1 MFLDEEGM
9 ELFLDVLNTFP
20 GEAAIETK
28 ILGLLNN
35 IAEVNYMWCGIGKLL
50 KKSIL
55 RSSGCGLPCSWIL
68 LLIVS
73 ESCSTQRA
81 LRLKL
86 PLHDDGTKANNVF
99 RNVVREKNGIMWEKF
114 PN

>member
-35 IAEVNYMWCGIGKLL
+35 IAEVRTLPV
-50 KKSIL
+50 
-55 RSSGCGLPCSWIL
+55 SGFIIC
-68 LLIVS
+68 
-73 ESCSTQRA
+73 
-81 LRLKL
+81 
-86 PLHDDGTKANNVF
+86 H
-99 RNVVREKNGIMWEKF
+99 
-114 PN
+114 

>member
-35 IAEVNYMWCGIGKLL
+35 IAEVHESGSLTDNQPLL
-50 KKSIL
+50 
-55 RSSGCGLPCSWIL
+55 
-68 LLIVS
+68 
-73 ESCSTQRA
+73 
-81 LRLKL
+81 
-86 PLHDDGTKANNVF
+86 
-99 RNVVREKNGIMWEKF
+99 
-114 PN
+114 

>member
-35 IAEVNYMWCGIGKLL
+35 IAEVFIP
-50 KKSIL
+50 
-55 RSSGCGLPCSWIL
+55 GCS
-68 LLIVS
+68 
-73 ESCSTQRA
+73 
-81 LRLKL
+81 
-86 PLHDDGTKANNVF
+86 
-99 RNVVREKNGIMWEKF
+99 
-114 PN
+114 

>member
-35 IAEVNYMWCGIGKLL
+35 IAEVHESGFFDRQSTLALGSVAALLSSCG
-50 KKSIL
+50 SF
-55 RSSGCGLPCSWIL
+55 
-68 LLIVS
+68 
-73 ESCSTQRA
+73 
-81 LRLKL
+81 
-86 PLHDDGTKANNVF
+86 H
-99 RNVVREKNGIMWEKF
+99 
-114 PN
+114 

>member
-35 IAEVNYMWCGIGKLL
+35 IAEVHESFFDRQSTLALGSVAALLPSCG
-50 KKSIL
+50 SF
-55 RSSGCGLPCSWIL
+55 
-68 LLIVS
+68 
-73 ESCSTQRA
+73 
-81 LRLKL
+81 
-86 PLHDDGTKANNVF
+86 H
-99 RNVVREKNGIMWEKF
+99 
-114 PN
+114 

>member
-35 IAEVNYMWCGIGKLL
+35 IAEVFIHECGLVNY
-50 KKSIL
+50 L
-55 RSSGCGLPCSWIL
+55 RNQSSGP
-68 LLIVS
+68 V
-73 ESCSTQRA
+73 A
-81 LRLKL
+81 
-86 PLHDDGTKANNVF
+86 AVF
-99 RNVVREKNGIMWEKF
+99 PSSGSF
-114 PN
+114 Y